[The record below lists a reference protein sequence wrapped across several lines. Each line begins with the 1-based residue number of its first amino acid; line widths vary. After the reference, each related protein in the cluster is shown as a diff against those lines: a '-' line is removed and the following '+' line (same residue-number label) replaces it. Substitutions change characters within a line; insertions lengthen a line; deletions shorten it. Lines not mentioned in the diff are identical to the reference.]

1 MNSTSAFHNIY
12 ATKNETDGTQTVL
25 HVRNESG
32 KLSF

>member
-1 MNSTSAFHNIY
+1 MNSTSAFHKIY

-25 HVRNESG
+25 HEGNESG

>member
-12 ATKNETDGTQTVL
+12 ATENETDGTQTVL